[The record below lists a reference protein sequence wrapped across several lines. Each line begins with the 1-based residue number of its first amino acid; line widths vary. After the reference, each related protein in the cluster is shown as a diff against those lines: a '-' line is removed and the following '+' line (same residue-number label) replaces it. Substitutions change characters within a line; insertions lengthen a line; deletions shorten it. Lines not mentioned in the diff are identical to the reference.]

1 MRRPENV
8 MPRTTL
14 LPLLITSALLTACSR
29 EPAPTTPQAQPVRVT
44 VVGASATPAR
54 VVATG
59 IVGSREETRLSFKTG
74 GVISRILVEA
84 GASVRKGQLLAALD
98 STEIDAQL
106 RQAEEN
112 LGKARRDRERA
123 EQLFKMGL
131 LAQQPVQD
139 ARTQLALAESALTS
153 VRFNRQHASI
163 VAPADGVV
171 LQRLAEPRELA
182 APGAPILITS
192 RDDLGWV
199 LRVGLSDQDAVRVH
213 PGDAAEV
220 SLNAY
225 PGRTL
230 DARVHEVGAASDL
243 RSGTVT
249 ATLQLPATT
258 GVKYLAGQVGEAR
271 ILASAGK
278 DAPSVL
284 AVPLGAILE
293 GNGRQADVYVIGSDL
308 KAMKRRVTLG
318 SIHDA
323 SVEVVSGLQPGER
336 VVSEGAAWLN
346 AGMPVRILR

>member
-1 MRRPENV
+1 MLKLVTP
-8 MPRTTL
+8 
-14 LPLLITSALLTACSR
+14 PLLIATLLLAGCSR
-29 EPAPTTPQAQPVRVT
+29 EPAATSAQAQPVRVV
-44 VVGASATPAR
+44 VVGAGAAPAR

-112 LGKARRDRERA
+112 LAKARRDRDRA

-139 ARTQLALAESALTS
+139 ARTQVALAESALTS
-153 VRFNRQHASI
+153 VRFNRQYASI

-199 LRVGLSDQDAVRVH
+199 LRAGLSDQDAVRVRS
-213 PGDAAEV
+213 GDSAEV

-225 PGRTL
+225 PGQTL
-230 DARVHEVGAASDL
+230 NARVREVGAASDL

-249 ATLQLPATT
+249 ATLTLPATA

-271 ILASAGK
+271 ILAQATTPA
-278 DAPSVL
+278 APGL
-284 AVPLGAILE
+284 TVPLGAVLE
-293 GNGRQADVYVIGSDL
+293 GNGHQADVYVIGADL
-308 KAMKRRVTLG
+308 KAAKRRVTLG

-323 SVEVVSGLQPGER
+323 SVEVVAGLQPGER